1 MFNLTSSAPK
11 SWQTVSRQADR
22 ANTEQTYN
30 QYHAE
35 PIPTIQELG
44 IVLRERRE
52 AMGASLA
59 EVETATRIR
68 QKYLAALESDDW
80 HLLPGEIVGRGFLR
94 NYATYLGLDQTE
106 LVERRR
112 AVADPNM
119 ASTLAGTSAASP
131 LPPERNVDYRPKDV
145 ALKDEPEGIQQ
156 REIRTGPIFT
166 VLGAMAGLLLLWWI
180 WTSFGPQ
187 IGTSVASSV
196 NAMQTRIA
204 PAPTLSMNTVSE
216 GTADT
221 RSVPAPS
228 NNVPADNSVANDTD
242 AIAAT
247 TGAVTA
253 PAVVGSTD
261 VSSENSSADGSGEP
275 ESNNAL
281 LAAPATA
288 TPTTEAP
295 QRLLV
300 PTPTPGQD
308 PAAPAESNVEN
319 SSENSPGIESSP
331 ENNAEA
337 ANLAPTATNTPLP
350 APTNTPLPV
359 PTDTPVPPPT
369 EEPIPAAP
377 VVVAPACPDP
387 RAVIS
392 SPGTNQTLSGAVSV
406 TGSATHEAF
415 QYYKLEYAFGAGAT
429 EGFVYFDGAE
439 SAVEGGTLGVFNTP
453 SLPNGAY
460 TLQLTVVDLSANYPP
475 PCRVTI
481 TIAN

>member
-22 ANTEQTYN
+22 ANAEQSYSTY
-30 QYHAE
+30 HSE

-44 IVLRERRE
+44 VVLRERRE

-156 REIRTGPIFT
+156 REIRTGPIFI
-166 VLGAMAGLLLLWWI
+166 VLGLLSGLFLVWWI
-180 WTSFGPQ
+180 WSSFGPQ
-187 IGTSVASSV
+187 IGTSVAASINSV
-196 NAMQTRIA
+196 QTRVAIVPEVVTTTVPNEAA
-204 PAPTLSMNTVSE
+204 PAQAGIEAPAAASTSAIIGEQPEPFTNPVPTAA
-216 GTADT
+216 GDQ
-221 RSVPAPS
+221 S
-228 NNVPADNSVANDTD
+228 NNAVLPVPT
-242 AIAAT
+242 
-247 TGAVTA
+247 TA
-253 PAVVGSTD
+253 PAL
-261 VSSENSSADGSGEP
+261 EP
-275 ESNNAL
+275 
-281 LAAPATA
+281 TA
-288 TPTTEAP
+288 TPTEAAAAP
-295 QRLLV
+295 RLLI
-300 PTPTPGQD
+300 PTSTPGGVDAAVD
-308 PAAPAESNVEN
+308 PTNNQESA
-319 SSENSPGIESSP
+319 SENTNQPNVAPSDP
-331 ENNAEA
+331 EQTTAPDIANSA
-337 ANLAPTATNTPLP
+337 AI
-350 APTNTPLPV
+350 APTNTPLPP
-359 PTDTPVPPPT
+359 PTNTPLPEPPTATPELAPT
-369 EEPIPAAP
+369 EEPTPAAP

-387 RAVIS
+387 RAVLTA
-392 SPGTNQTLSGAVSV
+392 PGVNQTIAGAVAV
-406 TGSATHEAF
+406 TGVATHEAF
-415 QYYKLEYAFGAGAT
+415 QYYKLEYAFGANAT
-429 EGFVYFDGAE
+429 DGFVYFDGAE
-439 SAVEGGTLGVFNTP
+439 NAVEGGTLGIFNTP

-475 PCRVTI
+475 PCRVTV